1 MEFFRGTV
9 TEGELRRND
18 AARGRSRKDARQ
30 FPHAI
35 LQLPAGFGGGRFLK
49 VRHEMIVGFLL
60 TLIAAYLVGSIPTGY
75 LVARAKGVDLRAH
88 GSGNIGATNAFRVLG
103 KGPGIFVLLMD
114 AFKGAAAVNWVP
126 LLTASWVPGNA
137 GTYLPLVAGV
147 GAILGHNYT
156 CWLRFKGGKGI
167 ATSAGVMG
175 ALLPWALVIA
185 LSTWFL
191 VLVISRYMSIAS
203 IMAAVALPIGTY
215 FTTSN
220 RALWV
225 LAAVLGGMAIWRHR
239 GNIQRLRAG
248 TEPRFEF
255 RSKRSDTPPPS

>member
-1 MEFFRGTV
+1 MTPSAVRGKTQD
-9 TEGELRRND
+9 N
-18 AARGRSRKDARQ
+18 S
-30 FPHAI
+30 PHAI

-49 VRHEMIVGFLL
+49 VRHEMIVGFFL
-60 TLIAAYLVGSIPTGY
+60 TLVAAYLVGSIPTGY

-114 AFKGAAAVNWVP
+114 AFKGAAAVIWVP

-156 CWLRFKGGKGI
+156 CWLRFKGGKGV

-191 VLVISRYMSIAS
+191 VLLISRYMSIAS
-203 IMAAVALPIGTY
+203 IIAAVALPIGTY

-220 RALWV
+220 RALWA